1 MALHACGQAAFFQ
14 LRQLLFYGSA
24 HFHDVRTAG
33 SCDEDS
39 LRPFAVEE
47 QFVAGRFF
55 VSFLD
60 AGDVAHA
67 ELVVVMP
74 LYQHAAY
81 VFHCP
86 ELVADGDAD
95 AVVAIVVV
103 AAVGGLVLSVQGGED
118 FGGLYAEVCHTV
130 LQQGDVDAFGTFAV
144 QFHPFHARH
153 IAYFALDK
161 LCIVGQLPVGQS
173 VTGQC
178 VEHSVYIAEVV
189 FHDGGARSV
198 RQQGAG
204 VAHLAAQHVPALLH
218 FIVRGNGGE
227 FYLYQGEVVVRVA
240 FHIIYIAHAA
250 DALLQHIRHF
260 QLYLVGGCPRIGGYH
275 HGEFHFYFRVFQ
287 FAHLVAGE
295 DAAYKQDG
303 HQEVNQIAVFECPFA
318 YIHNC

>member
-1 MALHACGQAAFFQ
+1 MIEYLVTLHACGQAAFFQ

-81 VFHCP
+81 IFHCP

-95 AVVAIVVV
+95 A
-103 AAVGGLVLSVQGGED
+103 
-118 FGGLYAEVCHTV
+118 LYAEVCHAV

-144 QFHPFHARH
+144 
-153 IAYFALDK
+153 
-161 LCIVGQLPVGQS
+161 
-173 VTGQC
+173 
-178 VEHSVYIAEVV
+178 
-189 FHDGGARSV
+189 
-198 RQQGAG
+198 
-204 VAHLAAQHVPALLH
+204 
-218 FIVRGNGGE
+218 
-227 FYLYQGEVVVRVA
+227 
-240 FHIIYIAHAA
+240 
-250 DALLQHIRHF
+250 
-260 QLYLVGGCPRIGGYH
+260 
-275 HGEFHFYFRVFQ
+275 
-287 FAHLVAGE
+287 
-295 DAAYKQDG
+295 
-303 HQEVNQIAVFECPFA
+303 
-318 YIHNC
+318 

>member
-1 MALHACGQAAFFQ
+1 M
-14 LRQLLFYGSA
+14 RQLLFYGSA
-24 HFHDVRTAG
+24 HFHDVRTTG

-144 QFHPFHARH
+144 
-153 IAYFALDK
+153 
-161 LCIVGQLPVGQS
+161 
-173 VTGQC
+173 
-178 VEHSVYIAEVV
+178 
-189 FHDGGARSV
+189 
-198 RQQGAG
+198 
-204 VAHLAAQHVPALLH
+204 
-218 FIVRGNGGE
+218 
-227 FYLYQGEVVVRVA
+227 
-240 FHIIYIAHAA
+240 
-250 DALLQHIRHF
+250 
-260 QLYLVGGCPRIGGYH
+260 
-275 HGEFHFYFRVFQ
+275 
-287 FAHLVAGE
+287 
-295 DAAYKQDG
+295 
-303 HQEVNQIAVFECPFA
+303 
-318 YIHNC
+318 